1 MNKHSDLVLEYKH
14 LDETSSTN
22 DFLRNYTPSADISI
36 VSASFQTKG
45 RGQMGNTWIS
55 NDGQNALFSVLVCPK
70 GLKASDGFVLSQAMA
85 LSVKETL
92 EECVDDV
99 WVKWPND
106 IYCHGK
112 KICGTLIENTLMGKF
127 IGRSVIGNGI
137 NVNQTDFPDGLA
149 APPTSMCIQSGKEC
163 STHEVIRH
171 VVERFALYYR
181 EIMDGSYER
190 IRTLYHENMY
200 LRGKKSLFRDNEGIF
215 TGIISHV
222 ETDGHL
228 VIIDEQSQSRRYAF
242 KQVQFIREDKD

>member
-1 MNKHSDLVLEYKH
+1 MNEHSGLVLEYSH

-22 DFLRNYTPSADISI
+22 DFLRNYTPSADISL

-55 NDGQNALFSVLVCPK
+55 HDGQNALFSVLVCPK

-99 WVKWPND
+99 WIKWPND

-171 VVERFALYYR
+171 VVERFSLYYR

-228 VIIDEQSQSRRYAF
+228 VIIDEQLQSRRYAF

>member
-1 MNKHSDLVLEYKH
+1 MNEHSGLVLEYSH

-99 WVKWPND
+99 WIKWPND

-171 VVERFALYYR
+171 VVGRFSLYYR

-190 IRTLYHENMY
+190 IRILYHENMY

>member
-1 MNKHSDLVLEYKH
+1 MNEHSGLVLEYSH

-99 WVKWPND
+99 WIKWPND

-215 TGIISHV
+215 TGIISQV

>member
-1 MNKHSDLVLEYKH
+1 MNEHSDLVLEYKH

-55 NDGQNALFSVLVCPK
+55 HDGQNALFSVLVCPK
-70 GLKASDGFVLSQAMA
+70 SLKASDGFVLSQAMA
-85 LSVKETL
+85 LAIKETL
-92 EECVDDV
+92 EEYVDDV
-99 WVKWPND
+99 WIKWPND

-112 KICGTLIENTLMGKF
+112 KICGTLIESTLMGKF
-127 IGRSVIGNGI
+127 VGRSVIGNGI

-149 APPTSMCIQSGKEC
+149 APPTSICIQFGKEC
-163 STHEVIRH
+163 STHEIIHH
-171 VVERFALYYR
+171 VVEHFALYYR
-181 EIMDGSYER
+181 EIMDASYER

-200 LRGKKSLFRDNEGIF
+200 LRGKKSLFQDSEGMF

>member
-1 MNKHSDLVLEYKH
+1 MNEHSGLVLEYSH

-22 DFLRNYTPSADISI
+22 DILRNYTPSADISI

-99 WVKWPND
+99 WIKWPND

-181 EIMDGSYER
+181 EITDGSYER

>member
-1 MNKHSDLVLEYKH
+1 MNEHSGLVLEYSH

>member
-1 MNKHSDLVLEYKH
+1 MNEHSGLVLEYSH

-99 WVKWPND
+99 WIKWPND

-228 VIIDEQSQSRRYAF
+228 VIIEIGRAH
-242 KQVQFIREDKD
+242 V

>member
-1 MNKHSDLVLEYKH
+1 MNEHSGLVLEYKH

-55 NDGQNALFSVLVCPK
+55 HDGQNALFSVLVCPK
-70 GLKASDGFVLSQAMA
+70 SLKASDGFVLSQAMA

-149 APPTSMCIQSGKEC
+149 APPTSMFIQSGKEC

-222 ETDGHL
+222 ETSGHL

>member
-55 NDGQNALFSVLVCPK
+55 NDAQNALFSVLVCPK

>member
-1 MNKHSDLVLEYKH
+1 MNEHSGLVLEYSH

-55 NDGQNALFSVLVCPK
+55 HDGQNALFSVLVCPK
-70 GLKASDGFVLSQAMA
+70 SLKASDGFVLSQAMA
-85 LSVKETL
+85 LAIKETL
-92 EECVDDV
+92 EEYVDDV
-99 WVKWPND
+99 WIKWPND

-181 EIMDGSYER
+181 EIMDASYER

-200 LRGKKSLFRDNEGIF
+200 LRGKKSLFQDSEGMF

-242 KQVQFIREDKD
+242 KQVQFIRDDKD

>member
-1 MNKHSDLVLEYKH
+1 MNEHSDLVLEYSH

>member
-1 MNKHSDLVLEYKH
+1 MNEHSDLVLEYKH

-55 NDGQNALFSVLVCPK
+55 HDGQNALFSVLVCPK
-70 GLKASDGFVLSQAMA
+70 SLKASDGFVLSQAMA
-85 LSVKETL
+85 LAIRETL
-92 EECVDDV
+92 EEYVDDV
-99 WVKWPND
+99 WIKWPND

-127 IGRSVIGNGI
+127 VGRSVIGNGI

-163 STHEVIRH
+163 STHEIIRH

-181 EIMDGSYER
+181 EIMDASYER

-200 LRGKKSLFRDNEGIF
+200 LRGKKSLFQDSEGMF

>member
-1 MNKHSDLVLEYKH
+1 MNEHSDLVLEYKH

-55 NDGQNALFSVLVCPK
+55 HDGQNALFSVLVCPK
-70 GLKASDGFVLSQAMA
+70 SLKASDGFVLSQAMA
-85 LSVKETL
+85 LAIKETL
-92 EECVDDV
+92 EEYVDDV
-99 WVKWPND
+99 WIKWPND

-127 IGRSVIGNGI
+127 VGRSVIGNGI

-181 EIMDGSYER
+181 EIMDASYER

-200 LRGKKSLFRDNEGIF
+200 LRGKKSLFQDSEGMF
-215 TGIISHV
+215 TGVISHV

-242 KQVQFIREDKD
+242 KQVQFTREDKD